1 MKRAKLQIKGI
12 VQGVFYRKS
21 AKIEADRLGLF
32 GYVKNLPNGDVE
44 AEVLGAEEAIRKF
57 IDWAKVG
64 PKRAKVDVVEVTYL
78 DPNEGERFNKFEI
91 RY

>member
-1 MKRAKLQIKGI
+1 MKRVKLRISGV

-21 AKIEADRLGLF
+21 AKIEADRLGVF

-44 AEVLGAEEAIRKF
+44 AEVVGEDSAVNKF
-57 IDWAKVG
+57 IEWTKVG
-64 PKRAKVDVVEVTYL
+64 PKRARVDLVEITNL
-78 DPNEGERFNKFEI
+78 DPLNGERFGSFEI